1 MKCNCM
7 FEGTPCSVC
16 KADVNSDAFA
26 EFMEAW
32 ALQNARVTRRL
43 TADEISDGNM
53 AALAASSQ
61 V

>member
-1 MKCNCM
+1 M
-7 FEGTPCSVC
+7 FDGTPCDVC
-16 KADVNSDAFA
+16 RADANTDAFA

-32 ALQNARVTRRL
+32 AQQNRRIVRRL

>member
-1 MKCNCM
+1 MSCRCM
-7 FEGTPCSVC
+7 FDGTPCDAC
-16 KADVNSDAFA
+16 RADAKTDAFA

-32 ALQNARVTRRL
+32 AQQNRRIVRRL